1 MEIKNRHVCY
11 LLGLTFLGMLLVAIT
26 WEFVLEDLVA
36 PVFYR
41 GYESEPL
48 FERWEHVVS
57 FLIFGAIALIVPGCL
72 ALRGV
77 AAQSEHAVEALNR
90 AHDGLAP
97 RVEQRTAELTKAN
110 AQLQRALDERQRS
123 EAALRKS
130 EQELRGLSS
139 QLLTAQ
145 ENERQRVARELHDR
159 VSQSL
164 SALKFRVEHILD
176 KMDHGSREVPGD
188 LSDVLVPLVQ
198 DAIEEV
204 RNIYMGLRPSI
215 LDDLGI
221 IATINWFSREFQN
234 IHPHIRVQRRMDIQE
249 NEVPDGLKVVIFRV
263 MQEALNNV
271 ARHSQADHVYISL
284 LKKNASI
291 EFAVQDNG
299 DGFQPDE
306 VDAVDYP
313 DKGMGLFSMK
323 ERVEL
328 AGGSFAIQTG
338 RGSGTLVRTSYS
350 VPPLA
355 ISSGPRSSLA

>member
-1 MEIKNRHVCY
+1 MEIRRRHVYY

-26 WEFVLEDLVA
+26 WEFVLEDLVV
-36 PVFYR
+36 PVFYP

-48 FERWEHVVS
+48 FEHWTYVFS
-57 FLIFGAIALIVPGCL
+57 ALIFGSVALIVPGWL

-77 AAQSEHAVEALNR
+77 AQSEHAEQALNR
-90 AHDGLAP
+90 AHDGLAQ

-110 AQLQRALDERQRS
+110 EQLQRVLDERQGS

-130 EQELRGLSS
+130 EQELRRLSS

-145 ENERQRVARELHDR
+145 ENERQSVARELHDS

-176 KMDHGSREVPGD
+176 KMERGSTEIPGD
-188 LSDVLVPLVQ
+188 LKDVLIPLIQ

-221 IATINWFSREFQN
+221 IATINWFSREFHN
-234 IHPHIRVQRRMDIQE
+234 INPHIRVQRTIDIKE
-249 NEVPDGLKVVIFRV
+249 SEVPDGLKVVIFRV

-271 ARHSQADHVYISL
+271 ARHSQADHVSISL
-284 LKKNASI
+284 LKNNATI
-291 EFAVQDNG
+291 EFAIQDTG
-299 DGFQPDE
+299 IGFQPDE
-306 VDAVDYP
+306 LNAVDHP
-313 DKGMGLFSMK
+313 DKGMGLSSMK

-328 AGGSFAIQTG
+328 SGGSFAIQTG
-338 RGSGTLVRTSYS
+338 RGSGTLIQTSYP
-350 VPPLA
+350 VREERYA
-355 ISSGPRSSLA
+355 

>member
-1 MEIKNRHVCY
+1 MKIKNRHVYY

-26 WEFVLEDLVA
+26 WEFVLEDLVV
-36 PVFYR
+36 PVFYPDH
-41 GYESEPL
+41 ESESL
-48 FERWEHVVS
+48 FERWEYVVS
-57 FLIFGAIALIVPGCL
+57 SLIFGAIALIVPGWL

-77 AAQSEHAVEALNR
+77 AQSEHAVEALNR

-110 AQLQRALDERQRS
+110 EQLQRALDERQRS
-123 EAALRKS
+123 ETALRKS
-130 EQELRGLSS
+130 EQQLRGLSS

-188 LSDVLVPLVQ
+188 LNDVLIPLIQ

-234 IHPHIRVQRRMDIQE
+234 IYPHIRVQRRIDIKE

-284 LKKNASI
+284 LKKNATI
-291 EFAVQDNG
+291 EFAVQDDG
-299 DGFQPDE
+299 DGFQPDG
-306 VDAVDYP
+306 VNAVDHP
-313 DKGMGLFSMK
+313 DKGMGIFSMK

-328 AGGSFAIQTG
+328 GGGSFAIQSS

-355 ISSGPRSSLA
+355 ISTGPRSSLA